1 MTNIVFTIS
10 QASCAARCRSLALVL
25 CCIFSPLS
33 VADMPAGSFSWQR
46 DPFFQTL
53 EQTFNQ
59 ARQQSPEQVRA
70 RFVTQLAQGRRLL
83 ESISLA
89 TDRVPFA
96 ELKELEKAQ
105 FYAATLAAAHEP
117 LMSEAYGFLTDARL
131 TVLRASIHWPIGNSE
146 VHDAIYRVVYGGRAA
161 IEEALVQHKAGAIP
175 AVTLLEDIPSATP
188 SVVVEGVRV
197 HSGDIILS
205 RGDAPTSALI
215 ARGNPYP
222 GSFSHV
228 ALVHVDERTGTA
240 TVLES
245 LIERGV
251 VLTPAA
257 EFLKEKRYR
266 LLLLR
271 LRPGSPVLQQ
281 DPLAPHRAASYML
294 DHIKAAHIPYDFSMN
309 WNDESKMFCSEVAY
323 HAYRTIGID
332 LWADKQKLESPGLIR
347 WLGDMGMTHFTTI
360 MPADL
365 EYDPRL
371 APVAEWRNLEAL
383 SYDRLDNVTLDVLL
397 EAAERGDHLG
407 YSPLAVLPGG
417 AIKLWSGLESVM
429 GSTPTIPAGMSVG
442 TALRVR
448 SLIKV
453 VHPKLRAAI
462 AIADAKYRTEHGY
475 PAPYWTLTAIARQAL
490 TKLHDDLA
498 PGLTGA
504 AKQR

>member
-1 MTNIVFTIS
+1 MTSIAFTILPD
-10 QASCAARCRSLALVL
+10 SCVARCRSLALVL
-25 CCIFSPLS
+25 CCLFSQMS
-33 VADMPAGSFSWQR
+33 AADTPAGSFSWQR

-59 ARQQSPEQVRA
+59 ARLQPLEQVRA
-70 RFVTQLAQGRRLL
+70 RFVMQLAQGRRLMDA
-83 ESISLA
+83 ISQA
-89 TDRVPFA
+89 ADRVPFA
-96 ELKELEKAQ
+96 ELKELEEAQ

-117 LMSEAYGFLTDARL
+117 LMSEAHGFLTDARL
-131 TVLRASIHWPIGNSE
+131 TVLRASVHWPTGNPE

-175 AVTLLEDIPSATP
+175 TVTLLEDIPSATP
-188 SVVVEGVRV
+188 SVVIEGVRV

-205 RGDAPTSALI
+205 RGEAPTSALI

-222 GSFSHV
+222 GNFSHV

-240 TVLES
+240 TVVES

-251 VLTPAA
+251 VLTPAT
-257 EFLKEKRYR
+257 EFLKDKRYR

-271 LRPGSPVLQQ
+271 LRPGNPVLQQ
-281 DPLAPHRAASYML
+281 DPLATHRAASSML
-294 DHIKAAHIPYDFSMN
+294 DRIKAAHIPYDFSMN

-323 HAYRTIGID
+323 HAYRSIGID
-332 LWADKQKLESPGLIR
+332 LWADKPKLESPGLIR

-360 MPADL
+360 VPSDL

-371 APVAEWRNLEAL
+371 APVAEWRNLESL

-397 EAAERGDHLG
+397 EASERGDRLG
-407 YSPLAVLPGG
+407 YSPLAALPGG
-417 AIKLWSGLESVM
+417 AVKLWSGLESVM
-429 GSTPTIPAGMSVG
+429 GFTPAIPAGMSVG

-448 SLIKV
+448 SLIKI

-462 AIADAKYRTEHGY
+462 AIADANYRAEHGY
-475 PAPYWTLTAIARQAL
+475 PAPYWALTAIARQEL

-504 AKQR
+504 ATPH